1 MYNILI
7 IEKKQHFGSL
17 KKVVES
23 YSTRS
28 CEFDSVE
35 SAIEEMRKE
44 RFSLIFIDVDIVND
58 SPIFWK
64 ARGQYADGGIV
75 VITSELE
82 GFENKLFPVK
92 KDVGDIVLKPYA
104 NDTIFNVV
112 RFFGEKYSF
121 QILKENLGGKVS
133 ASFDMT
139 IGTKKAYVSYIS
151 KYLDNFFNTNF
162 VDKIF
167 SFKIA
172 FEEALI
178 NAMHHGNKDD
188 IEKKVHIKGEIV
200 DGTISISIEDEGE
213 GFDFALAMTMLT
225 ETQTNIFKTN
235 GRGILM
241 FSLYTD
247 EFFYEENGRKVTLI
261 KNI

>member
-7 IEKKQHFGSL
+7 IEKKQYFGSL

-28 CEFDSVE
+28 CEFDNVE
-35 SAIEEMRKE
+35 SAIEEMKKE
-44 RFSLIFIDVDIVND
+44 RFSLIFIDVDIVNE

-64 ARGQYADGGIV
+64 ARGDFAQGSIV
-75 VITSELE
+75 VLTSEVE

-92 KDVGDIVLKPYA
+92 KDVGDIVLKPYS

-121 QILKENLGGKVS
+121 QILKENLCGKVN
-133 ASFDMT
+133 ASFEMAIDT
-139 IGTKKAYVSYIS
+139 NKQYVSYIS
-151 KYLDNFFNTNF
+151 RYLDNFFNTNF

-178 NAMHHGNKDD
+178 NAMNHGNKGDKN
-188 IEKKVHIKGEIV
+188 KKVYIKANIG
-200 DGTISISIEDEGE
+200 DSKISISIEDEGE

-247 EFFYEENGRKVTLI
+247 EFFYEDNGKKVTLI

>member
-7 IEKKQHFGSL
+7 IDKKQFFGTL

-28 CEFDSVE
+28 CEFDNVE
-35 SAIEEMRKE
+35 SAIEEMKKE
-44 RFSLIFIDVDIVND
+44 KFSLIFIDIDIVNN
-58 SPIFWK
+58 SPTFWK
-64 ARGQYADGGIV
+64 ARCDYAPGSIV
-75 VITSELE
+75 VLTSEVE

-104 NDTIFNVV
+104 NDTVFNVV

-121 QILKENLGGKVS
+121 QILKENLIGKVS
-133 ASFDMT
+133 ANFEMKINTD
-139 IGTKKAYVSYIS
+139 KRYVSYVS

-162 VDKIF
+162 IDKIF

-172 FEEALI
+172 FEEALV
-178 NAMHHGNKDD
+178 NAMRHGNKKDESKM
-188 IEKKVHIKGEIV
+188 I
-200 DGTISISIEDEGE
+200 TINANISDNKITISIEDEGD
-213 GFDFALAMTMLT
+213 GFDFALAMTTIT

-241 FSLYTD
+241 ISLYTD
-247 EFFYEENGRKVTLI
+247 EFFYEENGRKITLV